1 MTFTGRLQWMYSRLV
16 FSSHLIYF
24 TFFNLFF
31 FFSNFF
37 PLSVLFQVLFQVGY
51 RWCRPQALWPLKGCF
66 EFTATGRDAVQ
77 VEAGK
82 VANMVTVV
90 AWERL

>member
-1 MTFTGRLQWMYSRLV
+1 MYSRLV

-24 TFFNLFF
+24 TFFNLF

-51 RWCRPQALWPLKGCF
+51 RWCRPQALWPLKGWF